1 MPYPPGGG
9 ARVAIPPCL
18 SMGPEAHGRKR
29 RHFGPYPEPSM
40 AAPSEATVRSIPRRS
55 TSESLLIQN
64 GESLSYVKEQLGH
77 SSVKITVDVYAR
89 LVPGSDRQAVNR
101 LLPLYGFRAAGQ
113 NRMHW
118 SVLDGLSLIQLLA
131 CGG

>member
-1 MPYPPGGG
+1 
-9 ARVAIPPCL
+9 
-18 SMGPEAHGRKR
+18 MGPEAHGRKR

-64 GESLSYVKEQLGH
+64 GESLSNVKEQLGH

-89 LVPGSDRQAVNR
+89 LVPGSYRQAVNR

-118 SVLDGLSLIQLLA
+118 SVLTVFPLSSSWPAGVSQAGQLHGRRLQDR
-131 CGG
+131 